1 VIVEVQGKRVLAVGA
16 HPDDIEFICSGA
28 LLLLKEAGCEIHVAT
43 LTLGDCGSA
52 EHPAA
57 EIQRIRRA
65 EAERSCAIL
74 GARYHYG
81 GFKDFCIFYD
91 EVSNRRVAAL
101 LREVRPWLVIT
112 HPPGDYLIDHEVTSR
127 LVRNACFAAP
137 TPNFDTS
144 AFSMAGPIAAIP
156 ALYYAQPVEG
166 IDLFGDSVEPHFYL
180 DVGDLMDRR
189 LELLACHE
197 SQRNWLRAHHGIDEY
212 LDSMRR
218 WNEELGRR
226 AGEIAGRPIRFAEA
240 FRQHRGHAYPRKN
253 PLADL
258 FPDRVVRP

>member
-1 VIVEVQGKRVLAVGA
+1 MEVQGKRVLAVGA

-65 EAERSCAIL
+65 EAERSCEIL

-91 EVSNRRVAAL
+91 EASNRRVAAL
-101 LREVRPWLVIT
+101 LRDVRPWLVIT
-112 HPPGDYLIDHEVTSR
+112 HPPRDYLIDHEVTSR

-144 AFSMAGPIAAIP
+144 AFSTAGPIAAIP
-156 ALYYAQPVEG
+156 SLCYAQPVEG
-166 IDLFGDSVEPHFYL
+166 IDLFGDSVEPHYYL
-180 DVGDLMDRR
+180 DVNL
-189 LELLACHE
+189 
-197 SQRNWLRAHHGIDEY
+197 
-212 LDSMRR
+212 
-218 WNEELGRR
+218 
-226 AGEIAGRPIRFAEA
+226 
-240 FRQHRGHAYPRKN
+240 
-253 PLADL
+253 
-258 FPDRVVRP
+258 